1 MKETSTPIQKPK
13 VKSNSQPLPRRST
26 IEFLKGFAR
35 AYAADCRLQP
45 GLGGL
50 VLN

>member
-1 MKETSTPIQKPK
+1 M
-13 VKSNSQPLPRRST
+13 PRRST

-35 AYAADCRLQP
+35 AYKADRRLQP
-45 GLGGL
+45 GLAGF